1 MNNYKNK
8 MKLINLKNTNPA
20 LLIVD
25 VQKAFLENDYPGLK
39 RNNLDAEKT
48 CGLILN
54 KWRELKLPVI
64 HVRHSSV
71 NPDSKLHKSK
81 PGFSFNDYVL
91 PINGEPVLTKSVN
104 SAFIGTNLETLL
116 SDQKIKTLIIVGM
129 TTNHCIS
136 TTVRMSGNLGYET
149 YLISDSTAAYNT
161 MGLDGEMIDCETI
174 YRTSLANLNEEFT
187 TIISSEELLRF
198 IE

>member
-1 MNNYKNK
+1 
-8 MKLINLKNTNPA
+8 MKLINLKNSNPA

-25 VQKAFLENDYPGLK
+25 VQKAFLEKDYPGLK

-54 KWRELKLPVI
+54 KWRELKFPVI

-91 PINGEPVLTKSVN
+91 PIDGEHVLTKTVN

-116 SDQKIKTLIIVGM
+116 NDQNLKTLVIVGM

-161 MGLDGEMIDCETI
+161 MGLDGQMIDCETI
-174 YRTSLANLNEEFT
+174 YKTSLASLNEEFT
-187 TIISSEELLRF
+187 TIISSEELLYLLG
-198 IE
+198 

>member
-1 MNNYKNK
+1 
-8 MKLINLKNTNPA
+8 MKQINLKKTNPA

-25 VQKAFLENDYPGLK
+25 VQKAFLEADYPGLI

-64 HVRHSSV
+64 HVRHSSL
-71 NPDSKLHKSK
+71 NPNSKLHKSK
-81 PGFSFNDYVL
+81 PGFSFNDYVS
-91 PINGEPVLTKSVN
+91 PKNDEPVLTKSVN
-104 SAFIGTNLETLL
+104 SAFIGTNLEHLL
-116 SDQKIKTLIIVGM
+116 TSQNIKTLIIVGM

-161 MGLDGEMIDCETI
+161 MGLDGNMIDCETI
-174 YRTSLANLNEEFT
+174 YSTSLANLNEEFAKV
-187 TIISSEELLRF
+187 ISSEELLLSLK
-198 IE
+198 

>member
-1 MNNYKNK
+1 M
-8 MKLINLKNTNPA
+8 
-20 LLIVD
+20 IVD
-25 VQKAFLENDYPGLK
+25 VQKAFLEKDYPGLK

-54 KWRELKLPVI
+54 KWRELKFPVI

-91 PINGEPVLTKSVN
+91 PFGDLREPASSSKRGTDLKSILDK
-104 SAFIGTNLETLL
+104 S
-116 SDQKIKTLIIVGM
+116 KTEVLIIVGM

-161 MGLDGEMIDCETI
+161 MGLDGQMIDCETI
-174 YRTSLANLNEEFT
+174 YKTSLASLNEEFT
-187 TIISSEELLRF
+187 TIISSEELLYLLG
-198 IE
+198 

>member
-1 MNNYKNK
+1 

-25 VQKAFLENDYPGLK
+25 VQKAFLDKDYPGLI

-64 HVRHSSV
+64 HVRHSSL
-71 NPDSKLHKSK
+71 NPNSKLHKSK
-81 PGFSFNDYVL
+81 LGFSFNDYVS
-91 PINGEPVLTKSVN
+91 PKNDEPVLTKSVN
-104 SAFIGTNLETLL
+104 SAFIGTNLEYLL
-116 SDQKIKTLIIVGM
+116 TSQNIKTLIIVGM

-161 MGLDGEMIDCETI
+161 MGLDGNMIDCETI
-174 YRTSLANLNEEFT
+174 YSTSLANLNEEFAKV
-187 TIISSEELLRF
+187 ISSEELLLSLK
-198 IE
+198 

>member
-1 MNNYKNK
+1 
-8 MKLINLKNTNPA
+8 MKLINLKNSNPA
-20 LLIVD
+20 LLLVD
-25 VQKAFLENDYPGLK
+25 VQKAFLEPDYPGLK

-54 KWRELKLPVI
+54 KWRELKLPVF

-71 NPDSKLHKSK
+71 NPESKLHKSK
-81 PGFSFNDYVL
+81 SGFSFNDYVS
-91 PINGEPVLTKSVN
+91 PIDGETVLTKSAN

-116 SDQKIKTLIIVGM
+116 IDQNLETLVIVGM

-136 TTVRMSGNLGYET
+136 TTVRMSGNLGYDT

-174 YRTSLANLNEEFT
+174 HSISLANLNEEFT
-187 TIISSEELLRF
+187 TIISSEELLDLLGSNL
-198 IE
+198 